1 MNTIRKKKRLNS
13 FLILPACLL
22 VMLFFGCSAKNTA
35 SPPPAPTPNSTSS
48 PSPSPAAAET
58 PVLSP
63 EASPTPF
70 AVNPIYA
77 FYAEYLADC
86 GALLDDYAAGLSALQ
101 TAEGL
106 SCSLALTEHRTLLS
120 EGRITA
126 GRLYGSDA
134 DGYSSTLE
142 AAAEGSGSMS
152 GNPEKGYS
160 FTFSYND
167 GRTLSGTFSGSALR
181 FTLVSTEG
189 TAVLDCTME
198 KAVDVWSST
207 VCTETS
213 KTELTVR
220 LSPAA
225 GEKPIQFGRRS
236 GNYLPVIESTGAREE
251 E

>member
-181 FTLVSTEG
+181 FTLVSAEG

-207 VCTETS
+207 ACTETS

>member
-181 FTLVSTEG
+181 FTLVSAEG

>member
-22 VMLFFGCSAKNTA
+22 VMLFFGCSAKNAA
-35 SPPPAPTPNSTSS
+35 SPLPSSTPAPTPAS
-48 PSPSPAAAET
+48 SPAATGT
-58 PVLSP
+58 PAPSP

-70 AVNPIYA
+70 AVNPVYA
-77 FYAEYLADC
+77 FYAEYQADC
-86 GALLDDYAAGLSALQ
+86 GALLDDYTAGLSALQ

-106 SCSLALTEHRTLLS
+106 SCSLALTEHRALLS

-126 GRLYGSDA
+126 GRLYESDA

-181 FTLVSTEG
+181 FTLVSAED
-189 TAVLDCTME
+189 AAELDCAME
-198 KAVDVWSST
+198 KAGDVWSST
-207 VCTETS
+207 ACTETS

>member
-48 PSPSPAAAET
+48 PSPSPAAADT

-181 FTLVSTEG
+181 FTLVSAEG

>member
-22 VMLFFGCSAKNTA
+22 VMLFFGCSAKNAA
-35 SPPPAPTPNSTSS
+35 SPLPSSTPAPTPASS
-48 PSPSPAAAET
+48 PAEAET
-58 PVLSP
+58 PAPSP
-63 EASPTPF
+63 ETSPTPF

-106 SCSLALTEHRTLLS
+106 SCSLALTEHRALLS
-120 EGRITA
+120 GGRITA

-181 FTLVSTEG
+181 FTLVSAEG

>member
-35 SPPPAPTPNSTSS
+35 SPPPAPTTNSTSS

-106 SCSLALTEHRTLLS
+106 SCSLALTEHRALLS

-181 FTLVSTEG
+181 FTLVSAEG

-207 VCTETS
+207 ACTETS

>member
-1 MNTIRKKKRLNS
+1 M
-13 FLILPACLL
+13 
-22 VMLFFGCSAKNTA
+22 
-35 SPPPAPTPNSTSS
+35 
-48 PSPSPAAAET
+48 
-58 PVLSP
+58 
-63 EASPTPF
+63 
-70 AVNPIYA
+70 
-77 FYAEYLADC
+77 
-86 GALLDDYAAGLSALQ
+86 LDDYAAGLSALQ

-106 SCSLALTEHRTLLS
+106 SCSLALTEHRALLS

-181 FTLVSTEG
+181 FTLVSAEG

-207 VCTETS
+207 ACTETS

>member
-58 PVLSP
+58 PALSP

-86 GALLDDYAAGLSALQ
+86 GALLDDYAARLSALQ

-106 SCSLALTEHRTLLS
+106 SCSLALTEHRALLS

-152 GNPEKGYS
+152 WNPEKGYS

-181 FTLVSTEG
+181 FTLVSAEG

-207 VCTETS
+207 ACTETS
-213 KTELTVR
+213 KPELTVR

-225 GEKPIQFGRRS
+225 REKPIQFGRRS

>member
-181 FTLVSTEG
+181 FTLVSAEG

-236 GNYLPVIESTGAREE
+236 GNYLPVIESTGARAEE
-251 E
+251 

>member
-22 VMLFFGCSAKNTA
+22 VMLFFGCSAKNAA
-35 SPPPAPTPNSTSS
+35 SPLPSSTPAPTPASS
-48 PSPSPAAAET
+48 PAEAET
-58 PVLSP
+58 PAPSP
-63 EASPTPF
+63 ETSPTPF
-70 AVNPIYA
+70 AVNPVYA
-77 FYAEYLADC
+77 FYAEYQADC

-106 SCSLALTEHRTLLS
+106 SCSLALTEHRALLS

-160 FTFSYND
+160 FTFSHND

-181 FTLVSTEG
+181 FTLVSAEG

-207 VCTETS
+207 ACTETS

>member
-22 VMLFFGCSAKNTA
+22 VMLFFGCSAKNAA
-35 SPPPAPTPNSTSS
+35 SPLPSSTPAPTPAS
-48 PSPSPAAAET
+48 SPAAAGT
-58 PVLSP
+58 PAPSP

-70 AVNPIYA
+70 AVNPVYA
-77 FYAEYLADC
+77 FYAEYQADC

-106 SCSLALTEHRTLLS
+106 SCSLALTEHCALLS

-181 FTLVSTEG
+181 FTLVSAEG
-189 TAVLDCTME
+189 AAELDCTME
-198 KAVDVWSST
+198 KAGGVWSST
-207 VCTETS
+207 ACTETS

-236 GNYLPVIESTGAREE
+236 GNYLPVIESTGARAEE
-251 E
+251 

>member
-106 SCSLALTEHRTLLS
+106 SCSLALTEHRALLS

-181 FTLVSTEG
+181 FTLVSAEG

-207 VCTETS
+207 ACTETS